1 MSPPRELLEQ
11 RIERW
16 VEDPEG
22 SVEYAELVD
31 GRWAT
36 RMRQEVRDAT
46 TVWWDL
52 GQRTLR
58 AEAYVL
64 PPPAKRVSE
73 VYRLCLVRNAST
85 FRVAFALDQEEAIVL
100 RSRVA
105 VEHLTEVVLDQ
116 ILGEMYEQVE
126 VTFPLLVRLA
136 FGSERENSP

>member
-1 MSPPRELLEQ
+1 MSHPLELLER

-22 SVEYAELVD
+22 SVEYAELVE

-64 PPPAKRVSE
+64 PPPPQGASDIH
-73 VYRLCLVRNAST
+73 RLCLLRNAST
-85 FRVAFALDQEEAIVL
+85 FRVTFALDREEAIVL

-105 VEHLTEVVLDQ
+105 IEHLSESVLDQ
-116 ILGEMYEQVE
+116 ILGEIYEQIE
-126 VTFPLLVRLA
+126 LTFPLMVRLA
-136 FGSERENSP
+136 FGSGREKSP

>member
-1 MSPPRELLEQ
+1 MSPPRELLEH

-22 SVEYAELVD
+22 SVEYAELVE

-46 TVWWDL
+46 TVWWEL

-64 PPPAKRVSE
+64 PSPARRVSE
-73 VYRLCLVRNAST
+73 VYRICLLRNASS
-85 FRVAFALDQEEAIVL
+85 FRVAFALDREEAIVL

-105 VEHLTEVVLDQ
+105 VEHLTDAVLDQ
-116 ILGEMYEQVE
+116 ILGEMYELVE
-126 VTFPLLVRLA
+126 VTFPLLVRIA
-136 FGSERENSP
+136 FGPERENSP